1 MKVLDQRGC
10 QRENSGSVMTRCAAG
25 VRAIENDDD
34 AAAEF
39 PSRIEYPCLW
49 VYPFG
54 NLLVGEDLSKGRE
67 AVDALEHATAVGYS
81 EQELAG
87 MPEGVV
93 CRGCGNPT
101 ALAEVKAGETV
112 LDVGSG
118 AGLDALL
125 AARRVGPAG
134 KVIGIDN
141 SAEAVAKATASAAAG
156 GYTNVTFKQADMA
169 KLPLADQSVD
179 VVISNCV
186 MNYPGDRLAAFKE
199 VFRCLKRNGRML
211 ITDLVVEDRLSDE
224 VLQDKVWG
232 EWLRGALGK
241 TDYLKTIQQAG
252 FKEVAVV
259 RQTTFPMAESDERL
273 RGKIVSIA
281 VKACK

>member
-1 MKVLDQRGC
+1 MI
-10 QRENSGSVMTRCAAG
+10 G
-25 VRAIENDDD
+25 VKEDD
-34 AAAEF
+34 AMRCLQACLGVLALLLSL
-39 PSRIEYPCLW
+39 SRASGIEYSCLW
-49 VYPFG
+49 VHPFG
-54 NLLVGEDLSKGRE
+54 NLLVSENQSKRRE
-67 AVDALEHATAVGYS
+67 AVDALEHAKAIGYS
-81 EQELAG
+81 EQELAAI
-87 MPEGVV
+87 PEGAV

-101 ALAEVKAGETV
+101 ALAELKAGDTV

-125 AARRVGPAG
+125 AARRVGPTG

-141 SAEAVAKATASAAAG
+141 SAEAVAKATASAAKG

-186 MNYPGDRLAAFKE
+186 MNYPGDKLAAFKE
-199 VFRCLKRNGRML
+199 ACRCLKRNGRML

-241 TDYLKTIQQAG
+241 ADYLKTIQKAG

-281 VKACK
+281 VRACK